1 MSSVNVCTQA
11 QLDAAMDAIWGDL
24 EARYNTIED
33 VKARLTLEL
42 WGVPAPVA
50 SPVAEPLKIKVPKE
64 TKVKLTK
71 EERSAAAKARY
82 AALSDEDKA
91 KFIVDEVKKA
101 IRESPLSD
109 EQKTQLVTWCD
120 VALPY
125 VIEAVK
131 IVKAEVGKVANVALA
146 EVKKCCPSWFSSAK
160 KAAAPPA

>member
-1 MSSVNVCTQA
+1 MSSDPVVATTTVVA
-11 QLDAAMDAIWGDL
+11 V
-24 EARYNTIED
+24 EA
-33 VKARLTLEL
+33 
-42 WGVPAPVA
+42 VPAPA
-50 SPVAEPLKIKVPKE
+50 PAAAPAVAEV
-64 TKVKLTK
+64 VAVA
-71 EERSAAAKARY
+71 AAAKTAVVDFANKSELVKFVIQKIAEVEILADR
-82 AALSDEDKA
+82 SDEDKA

-131 IVKAEVGKVANVALA
+131 LVKAELGKVATVALA

-160 KAAAPPA
+160 TKKPAATQA

>member
-1 MSSVNVCTQA
+1 MS
-11 QLDAAMDAIWGDL
+11 D
-24 EARYNTIED
+24 
-33 VKARLTLEL
+33 
-42 WGVPAPVA
+42 PAPAPSQPEVEVDTGVA
-50 SPVAEPLKIKVPKE
+50 VAIVAKTVVIDFANKSELVKFVIQKIAEVE
-64 TKVKLTK
+64 ILAD
-71 EERSAAAKARY
+71 R
-82 AALSDEDKA
+82 SDEDKA
-91 KFIVDEVKKA
+91 KFIVEEVKKA

-146 EVKKCCPSWFSSAK
+146 EVKKCCPSWFSAK